1 MCLLTFQYFNYDVI
15 HTTNLIEAN
24 YSSSGVDLVEVET
37 NYC

>member
-24 YSSSGVDLVEVET
+24 YSSGVDLVEVET